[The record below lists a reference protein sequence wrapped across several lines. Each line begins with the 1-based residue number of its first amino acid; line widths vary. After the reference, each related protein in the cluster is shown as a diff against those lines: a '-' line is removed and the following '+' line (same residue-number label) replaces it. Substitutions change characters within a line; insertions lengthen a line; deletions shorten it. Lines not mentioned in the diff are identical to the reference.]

1 MAVQLQAE
9 KTAGA
14 EAGARWMQ
22 LDAAGSSW
30 STNVLWGV
38 SDDEAGAEAEEADRD
53 PHVKNF
59 AGCVKRLGVL

>member
-1 MAVQLQAE
+1 MGSGGSV
-9 KTAGA
+9 AGR
-14 EAGARWMQ
+14 ENCRGRGWSQ
-22 LDAAGSSW
+22 VDAAGSSW